1 MNISQIICGRC
12 LHRIETSQF
21 ICTGNQL
28 AVFFMVEMYAVMI
41 HVIMYALKWADWLV
55 RIVLYCTYCKKIY
68 VETFSRVFAIPQK
81 VLQMPLNP
89 ANINLFKVNKR
100 NTRKRRE
107 IYLKLIIKTPERRHW
122 SHSGVF
128 IVNFKNISHLFLVF
142 LILTLNK

>member
-12 LHRIETSQF
+12 LHRIETSQL

-107 IYLKLIIKTPERRHW
+107 IYLKLIIKTPERRH
-122 SHSGVF
+122 
-128 IVNFKNISHLFLVF
+128 
-142 LILTLNK
+142 